1 MEIGANKYFLNVICD
16 GKGKRIPPLCL
27 AGWLYILPV
36 FYICTKERQLEGKN
50 KQREKAPRSV
60 PLHHIRERTV
70 HSLPTATRHSPFT
83 QRSIQVIVVR
93 CTSIIPP
100 SLFFFL
106 LVLCS
111 HPFALQPPIISSSRR
126 FSLLYFPICSL
137 VRLRSPPQFFSMP
150 SLTSNSRRISVCLSY
165 THFSFSC
172 SGLRTSLPS
181 YILSSR
187 EFSLSPSSA
196 ALYHLFYFT
205 TYLCFCQA
213 KISLPRHS

>member
-50 KQREKAPRSV
+50 KQREKVPRSV

-83 QRSIQVIVVR
+83 RRSIQEVIVVH
-93 CTSIIPP
+93 CIIPP
-100 SLFFFL
+100 SLFFH
-106 LVLCS
+106 LVPCS
-111 HPFALQPPIISSSRR
+111 HPLPLQPPIISSSRR
-126 FSLLYFPICSL
+126 FSLSSFPICSL
-137 VRLRSPPQFFSMP
+137 VRLLSPPQFFFLP
-150 SLTSNSRRISVCLSY
+150 SITSNSRRISVCLSY

-181 YILSSR
+181 YILASR

-213 KISLPRHS
+213 KFFLPRHS